1 MLKVR
6 RLFEI
11 VINIFIVDQVPSR
24 GKTPGHS
31 VLITG
36 GFQKA
41 RMAEPDR
48 NFIIIPV
55 CLPDSQTQLSV
66 VITDAVKIYDLASG
80 VLSPAYC
87 LLVNSGKI
95 RDVVFVHNDSG
106 LMHLLLISSA
116 GHVFF
121 QQLRDESSA
130 RHGSFS
136 VTNIMDLP
144 HGVVRNSGG
153 SLSRVGVSIY
163 FSHTLQILFCS
174 YAQGKSFFAPQK
186 QVTEKL
192 SAVFPIQVG

>member
-1 MLKVR
+1 M
-6 RLFEI
+6 
-11 VINIFIVDQVPSR
+11 
-24 GKTPGHS
+24 
-31 VLITG
+31 LITG

-48 NFIIIPV
+48 NYIIIPV

-144 HGVVRNSGG
+144 PRSREELWRKSIKSW
-153 SLSRVGVSIY
+153 SLY
-163 FSHTLQILFCS
+163 LLQSHPANLVLQLRPGQVLLRTTEASHRKTFCCLPNP
-174 YAQGKSFFAPQK
+174 GR
-186 QVTEKL
+186 
-192 SAVFPIQVG
+192 IN